1 MSVLGREFSHLE
13 EGAPGLIT
21 VGILMVTRSESMAGS
36 GGVRTGTSG
45 GPCGAFRRGKGIAAC
60 ARGRRAAGADG
71 VKVTLQAT
79 KQVSGNVILL
89 VEVVRVR
96 TAGPSP
102 GRSEMAGYAT
112 VGCAAPAPPPICCH
126 ARNRA

>member
-60 ARGRRAAGADG
+60 ARGRRAAGVDG